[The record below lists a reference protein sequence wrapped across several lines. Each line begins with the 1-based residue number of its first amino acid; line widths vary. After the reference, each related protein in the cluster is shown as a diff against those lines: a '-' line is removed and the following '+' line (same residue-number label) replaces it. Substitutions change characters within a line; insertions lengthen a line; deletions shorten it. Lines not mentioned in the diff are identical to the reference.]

1 MKRYDSGLND
11 NMHLTKCVYEF
22 SCVDREVFLSFV
34 RVRFESDESEKG
46 NKL

>member
-11 NMHLTKCVYEF
+11 NMYLTKCVYEF
-22 SCVDREVFLSFV
+22 SCVDREVFLNFV